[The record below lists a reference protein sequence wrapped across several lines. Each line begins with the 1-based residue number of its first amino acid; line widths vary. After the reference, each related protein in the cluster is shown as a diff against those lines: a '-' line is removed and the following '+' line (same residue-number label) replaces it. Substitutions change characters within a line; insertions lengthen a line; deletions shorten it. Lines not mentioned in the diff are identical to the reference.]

1 MDMNQIE
8 ATGIADVQAAVRAAR
23 EEDVPLAVYSTGHGT
38 HEPTDG
44 ALVVRTSGMAG
55 VLVDPDS
62 RVARVGA
69 GATWG
74 QVLAAAAPFGL
85 APLSGSSPTVGVAG
99 FTLGGG
105 VGWLSRKHGFAAD
118 HLLRAALVTADG
130 ELVIAD
136 ADQEPDLFWAIRGG
150 GGNFGV
156 VTGLEFRL
164 FPVKR
169 VYAGTSY
176 FDFERAPDALA
187 RYGEWIAEAPDEL
200 STALLL
206 TRMPDTPEVPQRV
219 RGRRVLAIRA
229 IYAGDP
235 AEAERLLAP
244 LRAAA
249 GPALVDG
256 FRSVSYADARMGG
269 TPPNKLDLLNGL
281 PDALIGPL
289 VQAIDD
295 EGSPV
300 TTVEL
305 RHWGGAMAHP
315 PEGAGPVGHRD
326 VPLSVIADAE
336 HPDLVEA
343 LGPWATGG
351 SFLNFVKDTSRTAT
365 AYTLEDHA
373 RLREVKADWDP
384 GNLFCFGHN
393 IPPAARA
400 RESLPSNPGWLTV
413 ASTAS

>member
-1 MDMNQIE
+1 MNQIE
-8 ATGIADVQAAVRAAR
+8 ATGIADVQAAVRAAGER
-23 EEDVPLAVYSTGHGT
+23 DVPLAIYSTGHGT
-38 HEPTDG
+38 HEPTEG
-44 ALVVRTSGMAG
+44 ALVLRTSGMAG
-55 VLVDPDS
+55 VLVDPDR

-164 FPVKR
+164 FPVKQ

-187 RYGEWIAEAPDEL
+187 RYGEWIAEAPDES

-206 TRMPDTPEVPQRV
+206 MRMPDTPDVPQRV

-229 IYAGDP
+229 MYAGDA

-249 GPALVDG
+249 GPALVEG
-256 FRSVSYADARMGG
+256 FRPVSYADARMGG
-269 TPPNKLDLLNGL
+269 TPPNKVDLLNGL
-281 PDALIGPL
+281 PDAVIGSL
-289 VQAIDD
+289 VQAIED
-295 EGSPV
+295 ESSPV

-305 RHWGGAMAHP
+305 RHWGGAMARP
-315 PEGAGPVGHRD
+315 PEGAGPVGHRS

-343 LGPWATGG
+343 LRPWATGG
-351 SFLNFVKDTSRTAT
+351 SFLNFLKDTSRTAS
-365 AYTLEDHA
+365 AYTPENYA
-373 RLREVKADWDP
+373 RLRDVKADWDP

-393 IPPAARA
+393 IRPAATA
-400 RESLPSNPGWLTV
+400 RKSLPSSAGWVTV